1 MGKENTNDTSHPDL
15 DFMNNLS
22 VSAEKLAGESS
33 KKEGKTASGEA
44 TPAHPEEDVP
54 TTEAGMAGAITRGA
68 APTAAYAT
76 AGALIGAPFGQP
88 VMGAKFGA
96 GVPAYGDMMVNALNS
111 ILKTHYTTPSDAITH
126 LLDKSGVEE
135 PRSHAE
141 KIAYQFARG
150 GSEALG
156 AATSAGVAG
165 ESAYLANSPVAKGF
179 MAALGKAPEE
189 QAVAGGLLQGGA
201 EAVKEGGGNLPAQ
214 IAIPAATV
222 AGLSG
227 LKALIPAARKTLEGI
242 APAVI
247 SAMEGDKAA
256 SQALASAAAPNPRL
270 SQAAEELGLQNLP
283 PELLTK
289 NPQYQGMSQAVQ
301 SVPGSMTGTRQ
312 REALQRIGERSQEVI
327 KELGGTTDFSLVND
341 RLRSAMS
348 NAQKALDDHTNLLY
362 QLKREKFPIETPTP
376 AKNALAAINEKLA
389 RNENDVSVLSP
400 IEKRIYEMLRPKM
413 RGTATKITQP
423 TSELF
428 EMVKREVGDAT
439 SRTGP
444 WKDSVSGEAKKYY
457 ALLSQ
462 DEEAALKNLG
472 AEDLA
477 EMAREGYKSRI
488 ALENQIT
495 ALYGDEVDKSITT
508 ALKSSITGLSGG
520 DADKFRRLI
529 ENVPKSLREEVA
541 VSGLTAAFG
550 KAANNSELNFNTY
563 SKWYEGLKKNKAAY
577 NALVSN
583 LPKGATEQMENLYL
597 ISKNVNNA
605 LQKSVRTG
613 LITEAMKA
621 PESLMSKVKDVAKR
635 AAIGAAVGAP
645 VAGVGHYLG
654 IHPIANELGFALT
667 AATMGSLSKPKGAIL
682 QRADEFLM
690 SPDFQKLVA
699 ASAED
704 PERFKKVAQIVQN
717 SSNFKK
723 FADAAGLSMAQRTA
737 FFSDILNPQQPPQD
751 QQQVAP

>member
-1 MGKENTNDTSHPDL
+1 MGEENTTPAEDPNVA
-15 DFMNNLS
+15 FMKQLS
-22 VSAEKLAGESS
+22 ASAKKLAAGSSGKDDQTPSDESA
-33 KKEGKTASGEA
+33 TAI
-44 TPAHPEEDVP
+44 PEEDVP
-54 TTEAGMAGAITRGA
+54 TTEAGMAGAVIRGA

-76 AGALIGAPFGQP
+76 AGALMGAPFGQA
-88 VMGAKFGA
+88 VAGAKFGA
-96 GVPAYGDMMVNALNS
+96 GVPAYGDMMVSALNS
-111 ILKTHYTTPSDAITH
+111 MLKTHYTTPSDAITH

-156 AATSAGVAG
+156 AATSAGIAG
-165 ESAYLANSPVAKGF
+165 ESAYLANNPVAKGIVN
-179 MAALGKAPEE
+179 ALANAPVE
-189 QAVAGGLLQGGA
+189 QAAAGSLMQGGA
-201 EAVKEGGGNLPAQ
+201 EAIKEGGGSLPAQ

-242 APAVI
+242 APAVM

-270 SQAAEELGLQNLP
+270 SQAAEELGLKDLP

-289 NPQYQGMSQAVQ
+289 NPQYQGMAQSVQ

-312 REALQRIGERSQEVI
+312 KEALQRIGERSQEVI

-439 SRTGP
+439 SHAGP
-444 WKDSVSGEAKKYY
+444 FKDSVSGEAKKYY

-462 DEEAALKNLG
+462 DEENALRSLG

-477 EMAREGYKSRI
+477 EMAKESYKSRI
-488 ALENQIT
+488 ALEKQIT

-508 ALKSSITGLSGG
+508 ALKSSITGLAGG

-563 SKWYEGLKKNKAAY
+563 SKWYEGLQKNKAAY

-605 LQKSVRTG
+605 LQKTVRTG

-621 PESLMSKVKDVAKR
+621 PESLMSKVKDIAKK
-635 AAIGAAVGAP
+635 AAIGLAVGAP
-645 VAGVGHYLG
+645 VTGAVHYLG
-654 IHPIANELGFALT
+654 VHPIASELGFALT
-667 AATMGSLSKPKGAIL
+667 AATMGSLSKQKGAVL

-699 ASAED
+699 ASTED

-723 FADAAGLSMAQRTA
+723 FADAAGLTIAQRSS
-737 FFSDILNPQQPPQD
+737 FFNDILNPPQEEEK
-751 QQQVAP
+751 VEP